1 MEFEVLTTER
11 LLLRKLT
18 PEGFN
23 YIFEH
28 YTEEEIKNQLGLTT
42 NEEFL
47 KEQEKVKGGY
57 TTYDRTILQFK
68 LILKET
74 NEVIGSCGFHN
85 WYSLHSRAE
94 FGYSLTKE
102 EFKQKG
108 YMSEAVKTIIDYGF
122 TIMNLNRIEAFVGP
136 TNIAS
141 LSIVNKLGFIQE
153 GYLKQHYFKDGIIE
167 DSIIFSLLKADY
179 EAKIKNPTS

>member
-1 MEFEVLTTER
+1 MEFDVLTTER
-11 LLLRKLT
+11 LILRKLT
-18 PEGFN
+18 PQDFN

-28 YTEEEIKNQLGLTT
+28 YSKEEIINQLGLTT

-57 TTYDRTILQFK
+57 TTYDRTIIQFK
-68 LILKET
+68 LVLKET

-85 WYSLHSRAE
+85 WYSIHSRAE
-94 FGYSLTKE
+94 LGYALTKE

-108 YMSEAVKTIIDYGF
+108 YMSEAVKTIINYGF
-122 TIMNLNRIEAFVGP
+122 NTMNLNRIEAFVGP

-153 GYLKQHYFKDGIIE
+153 GHLKQHYFKDGIIE
-167 DSIIFSLLKADY
+167 DSIIFSLLKTDY
-179 EAKIKNPTS
+179 NAKIKSSTN